1 MLLILRFCLLD
12 LRLRECR
19 GRFMTE
25 HLRSRG
31 MRHVYSNRRLRRTCA
46 LRKKLWNGCSHS
58 RDISVRVRF
67 SSALFQISH
76 RHLWTLS
83 DLWSLWNRRMIR
95 CPSIAIDLLTD
106 TYEKNARKSVPKN
119 KIIKKEKKKKK
130 KKRKTRTFFET
141 SLTRD
146 ITYELSFEAH
156 FLDYLLYPPLST
168 HFSRL
173 NGIREWNTVSKL
185 FRLGWLTSAG

>member
-119 KIIKKEKKKKK
+119 KRIKKEKKKKK
-130 KKRKTRTFFET
+130 KEKKNTNIFRN
-141 SLTRD
+141 
-146 ITYELSFEAH
+146 ITHQGHNIWIKFWS
-156 FLDYLLYPPLST
+156 S
-168 HFSRL
+168 
-173 NGIREWNTVSKL
+173 L
-185 FRLGWLTSAG
+185 FRLLAISSAFYPFFQTEWN